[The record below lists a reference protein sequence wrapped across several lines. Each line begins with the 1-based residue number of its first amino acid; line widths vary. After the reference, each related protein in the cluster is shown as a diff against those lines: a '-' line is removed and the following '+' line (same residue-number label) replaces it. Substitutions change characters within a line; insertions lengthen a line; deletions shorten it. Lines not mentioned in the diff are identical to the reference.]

1 MGPGGRA
8 LSSIES
14 HRFDTTCSLPTL
26 HDSFGRSHPRHHR
39 LARRHRPLQP
49 VCLRLWRSSPA
60 APVAHCPL
68 LSYGVGV
75 PPHLFVLCSSVFLR
89 SLCVVMITSFLVL
102 FVFNLV
108 LWLILRP
115 NLPIILEKS
124 YLNPIF
130 YMLPQDLTTIDFDD
144 DVNLVE
150 KEAVVLSIVCLNSRS
165 SATGFLDG
173 VDDLTVLTLG
183 LEDVA
188 APVPWTT
195 SIVTTT
201 RAAGADVEDTSL
213 HREKRTRER
222 SPRQEEIAT
231 AAVAMDLGSEPWRW
245 VPELRFQGV
254 RLDEVWSGAWWTRK
268 DAMMAHCKDVRIGF
282 DNSTVAVAGA
292 LVVPSPKNY
301 RVLM

>member
-14 HRFDTTCSLPTL
+14 RRFDTTCSLPTL

-75 PPHLFVLCSSVFLR
+75 PPHLSVLCSSVFLR

-115 NLPIILEKS
+115 NLPII
-124 YLNPIF
+124 
-130 YMLPQDLTTIDFDD
+130 
-144 DVNLVE
+144 
-150 KEAVVLSIVCLNSRS
+150 CLNSRS

-201 RAAGADVEDTSL
+201 RAAGADVEDTSSL

-254 RLDEVWSGAWWTRK
+254 RLGEVWSGAWWTRK

-292 LVVPSPKNY
+292 LVGPSPKNY